1 MKKVLVIDDNKDIL
15 ELVTLIFERHGFEIA
30 TIQKGDEA
38 FSRITSFCP
47 QIILLDVFLG
57 GMDGRD
63 LCNRLKANP
72 STAHIP
78 VIMFSAHS
86 SWDNVIKVCNADS
99 FIAKPF
105 NINELVTKVTDF
117 LANKN

>member
-1 MKKVLVIDDNKDIL
+1 MVIDDNKDIL
-15 ELVTLIFERHGFEIA
+15 EIVTLIFEKHGFEIE
-30 TIQKGDEA
+30 TTPKGEEA
-38 FSRITSFCP
+38 FSHITSFCP

-63 LCNRLKANP
+63 LCNALKANP
-72 STAHIP
+72 LTAHIP

-86 SWDNVIKVCNADS
+86 SWDNVIKVCKADA

-105 NINELVTKVTDF
+105 NVNELVTKVNDVLTS
-117 LANKN
+117 KN